1 MRVILVGFPGCG
13 KSSVGKKLAAKLG
26 CSFVDL
32 DEAFE
37 EEYHITIPDF
47 FRKYN
52 ETAFRSCERKVL
64 VNKLQEDN
72 IVLSSGGGTPC
83 FSDNIEIMKKS
94 GIVVYIKMA
103 AASLFNRLI
112 HAKRPRPLVQN
123 KSPEE
128 LQEFIAVNLPK
139 RETFYQQA
147 HLTVKGESIDIDGV
161 CEEIRKFAENCVL
174 LQLQK

>member
-26 CSFVDL
+26 YGFVDL

-47 FRKYN
+47 FQKYN

-64 VNKLQEDN
+64 INKLQEDD

-83 FSDNIEIMKKS
+83 FSDNMQLMKDS

-103 AASLFNRLI
+103 PASLFDRLS

-123 KSPEE
+123 KTPEE
-128 LQEFIAVNLPK
+128 LQQYIDNTLPL
-139 RETFYQQA
+139 REPVYQQA
-147 HLTVKGESIDIDGV
+147 HFTVKGESIDIEAL
-161 CEEIRKFAENCVL
+161 CEEVRKMKV
-174 LQLQK
+174 Q

>member
-26 CSFVDL
+26 YGFVDL

-47 FRKYN
+47 FQKYN

-64 VNKLQEDN
+64 INKLQEDD

-83 FSDNIEIMKKS
+83 FSYNMQLMRDS

-103 AASLFNRLI
+103 PVSLFDRLS

-123 KSPEE
+123 KTPEE
-128 LQEFIAVNLPK
+128 LQQYIDNTLPL
-139 RETFYQQA
+139 REPVYQQA
-147 HLTVKGESIDIDGV
+147 HLTVKGESIDIEAL
-161 CEEIRKFAENCVL
+161 CEEVRKMKV
-174 LQLQK
+174 Q

>member
-26 CSFVDL
+26 YGFVDL

-47 FRKYN
+47 FQKYN

-64 VNKLQEDN
+64 INKLQEDD

-83 FSDNIEIMKKS
+83 FSDNMQLMKDS

-103 AASLFNRLI
+103 PASLFDRLS

-123 KSPEE
+123 KTPEE
-128 LQEFIAVNLPK
+128 LQQYIDNTLPL
-139 RETFYQQA
+139 REPVYQRA
-147 HLTVKGESIDIDGV
+147 HLTVKGESIDIEAL
-161 CEEIRKFAENCVL
+161 CEEVRKMKV
-174 LQLQK
+174 Q

>member
-13 KSSVGKKLAAKLG
+13 KSSVGKKLAAKSGLR
-26 CSFVDL
+26 FVDL

-47 FRKYN
+47 FQKYN

-64 VNKLQEDN
+64 INKLQEDD

-83 FSDNIEIMKKS
+83 FSDNMQLMKES
-94 GIVVYIKMA
+94 GVVVYIKMA
-103 AASLFNRLI
+103 PASLFDRLS

-123 KSPEE
+123 KTPEE
-128 LQEFIAVNLPK
+128 LQQYIDNTLPL
-139 RETFYQQA
+139 REPVYQQA
-147 HLTVKGESIDIDGV
+147 HLTVKGESIDIDGL
-161 CEEIRKFAENCVL
+161 CRELKRKWN
-174 LQLQK
+174 

>member
-26 CSFVDL
+26 YGFVDL

-37 EEYHITIPDF
+37 EEYHISIPDF
-47 FRKYN
+47 FQKYN

-64 VNKLQEDN
+64 INKLQLDN
-72 IVLSSGGGTPC
+72 VVISSGGGTPC
-83 FSDNIEIMKKS
+83 FSDNMQLMKDS

-103 AASLFNRLI
+103 PASLFDRLS

-123 KSPEE
+123 KPPEE
-128 LQEFIAVNLPK
+128 LQQYIDNTLPL
-139 RETFYQQA
+139 REPVYQQA
-147 HLTVKGESIDIDGV
+147 HLTVKGESIDIDGLCKELKRV
-161 CEEIRKFAENCVL
+161 GN
-174 LQLQK
+174 

>member
-1 MRVILVGFPGCG
+1 MRVVLVGFPGCG
-13 KSSVGKKLAAKLG
+13 KSSAGKKLAAKLG
-26 CSFVDL
+26 YDFVDL
-32 DEAFE
+32 DDAFE
-37 EEYHITIPDF
+37 ETYHVSIPNF
-47 FRKYN
+47 FVKYS
-52 ETAFRSCERKVL
+52 EPAFRSCERKVL
-64 VNKLQEDN
+64 LDKLQHDN
-72 IVLSSGGGTPC
+72 VVISSGGGTPC
-83 FSDNIEIMKKS
+83 FADNMDTMKKS

-103 AASLFNRLI
+103 AASLFDRLI

-147 HLTVKGESIDIDGV
+147 HLTVKGESIDIEGMSQ
-161 CEEIRKFAENCVL
+161 EIRKFAENCVP

>member
-26 CSFVDL
+26 YGFVDL

-47 FRKYN
+47 FQKYN

-64 VNKLQEDN
+64 INKLQEDD

-83 FSDNIEIMKKS
+83 FSDNMQLMRDS

-103 AASLFNRLI
+103 PVSLFDRLS

-123 KSPEE
+123 KTPEE
-128 LQEFIAVNLPK
+128 LQQYIDNTLPL
-139 RETFYQQA
+139 REPVYQQA
-147 HLTVKGESIDIDGV
+147 HLTVKGESIDIEAL
-161 CEEIRKFAENCVL
+161 CEEVRKMRV
-174 LQLQK
+174 Q

>member
-26 CSFVDL
+26 YGFVDL

-37 EEYHITIPDF
+37 EEYHISIPDF
-47 FRKYN
+47 FQKYN

-64 VNKLQEDN
+64 INKLQLDN
-72 IVLSSGGGTPC
+72 VVISSGGGTPC
-83 FSDNIEIMKKS
+83 FSDNMQLMKDS

-103 AASLFNRLI
+103 PASLFDRLS

-123 KSPEE
+123 KPPEE
-128 LQEFIAVNLPK
+128 LQQYIDNTLPL
-139 RETFYQQA
+139 RESVYQQA
-147 HLTVKGESIDIDGV
+147 HLTVKGESIDIEAL
-161 CEEIRKFAENCVL
+161 CEEVRKMKV
-174 LQLQK
+174 Q

>member
-26 CSFVDL
+26 YGFVDL

-47 FRKYN
+47 FQKYN

-64 VNKLQEDN
+64 INKLQEDD

-83 FSDNIEIMKKS
+83 FSDNMQLMRDS

-103 AASLFNRLI
+103 PVSLFDRLS

-123 KSPEE
+123 KTPEE
-128 LQEFIAVNLPK
+128 LQQYIDNTLPL
-139 RETFYQQA
+139 REPVYQQA
-147 HLTVKGESIDIDGV
+147 HLTVKGESIDIEAL
-161 CEEIRKFAENCVL
+161 CEEVRKMKV
-174 LQLQK
+174 Q

>member
-26 CSFVDL
+26 YGFVDL

-37 EEYHITIPDF
+37 EEYHISIPDF
-47 FRKYN
+47 FQKYN

-64 VNKLQEDN
+64 INKLQLDN
-72 IVLSSGGGTPC
+72 VVISSGGGTPC
-83 FSDNIEIMKKS
+83 FSDNMQLMKDS

-103 AASLFNRLI
+103 PASLFDRLS

-123 KSPEE
+123 KPPEE
-128 LQEFIAVNLPK
+128 LQQYIDNTLPL
-139 RETFYQQA
+139 REPVYQQA
-147 HLTVKGESIDIDGV
+147 HFTVKGESIDIEAL
-161 CEEIRKFAENCVL
+161 CEKVRKMNV
-174 LQLQK
+174 Q

>member
-13 KSSVGKKLAAKLG
+13 KSSVGKKLAAKSGLR
-26 CSFVDL
+26 FVDL

-47 FRKYN
+47 FQKYN

-64 VNKLQEDN
+64 INKLQEDD

-83 FSDNIEIMKKS
+83 FSDNMQLMKDS

-103 AASLFNRLI
+103 PASLFDRLS
-112 HAKRPRPLVQN
+112 HTKRPRPLVQN
-123 KSPEE
+123 KTHEE
-128 LQEFIAVNLPK
+128 LQQYIDNTLPL
-139 RETFYQQA
+139 REPVYQQA
-147 HLTVKGESIDIDGV
+147 HLTVKGESIDIDGL
-161 CEEIRKFAENCVL
+161 CRELKRMWN
-174 LQLQK
+174 

>member
-1 MRVILVGFPGCG
+1 MRIILVGFPGCG
-13 KSSVGKKLAAKLG
+13 KSSVGKKLASKLG
-26 CSFVDL
+26 YGFVDL

-64 VNKLQEDN
+64 VNKLQQDN

-83 FSDNIEIMKKS
+83 FSDNMQLMKDS
-94 GIVVYIKMA
+94 GLVVYIKMA
-103 AASLFNRLI
+103 PASLFDRLS
-112 HAKRPRPLVQN
+112 HAKRVRPLVQN
-123 KSPEE
+123 KTPEE
-128 LQEFIAVNLPK
+128 LRAYIDTTLPL
-139 RETFYQQA
+139 REPVYQQA
-147 HLTVKGESIDIDGV
+147 HLTVKGESINIEEV

>member
-13 KSSVGKKLAAKLG
+13 KSSVGKKLAAKSGLR
-26 CSFVDL
+26 FVDL

-47 FRKYN
+47 FQKYN

-64 VNKLQEDN
+64 INKLQEDD

-83 FSDNIEIMKKS
+83 FSDNMQLMKDS

-103 AASLFNRLI
+103 PASLFDRLS

-123 KSPEE
+123 KTHEE
-128 LQEFIAVNLPK
+128 LQQYIDNTLPL
-139 RETFYQQA
+139 REPVYQQA
-147 HLTVKGESIDIDGV
+147 HLTVKGESIDIDGL
-161 CEEIRKFAENCVL
+161 CRELKRMWN
-174 LQLQK
+174 

>member
-26 CSFVDL
+26 YGFVDL

-37 EEYHITIPDF
+37 EEYHISIPDF
-47 FRKYN
+47 FQKYN

-64 VNKLQEDN
+64 INKLQLDN
-72 IVLSSGGGTPC
+72 VVISSGGGTPC
-83 FSDNIEIMKKS
+83 FSDNMQLMKDS

-103 AASLFNRLI
+103 PASLFDRLS

-123 KSPEE
+123 KTPEE
-128 LQEFIAVNLPK
+128 LQQYIDNTLPLREFV
-139 RETFYQQA
+139 YQQA
-147 HLTVKGESIDIDGV
+147 HFTVKGESIDIEAL
-161 CEEIRKFAENCVL
+161 CEKVRKMNV
-174 LQLQK
+174 Q

>member
-26 CSFVDL
+26 YGFVDL

-37 EEYHITIPDF
+37 EEYHISIPDF
-47 FRKYN
+47 FQKYN

-64 VNKLQEDN
+64 INKLQLDN
-72 IVLSSGGGTPC
+72 VVISSGGGTPC
-83 FSDNIEIMKKS
+83 FSDNMQLMKDS

-103 AASLFNRLI
+103 PASLFDRLS

-123 KSPEE
+123 NPPEE
-128 LQEFIAVNLPK
+128 LQQYIDNTLPL
-139 RETFYQQA
+139 REPVYQQA
-147 HLTVKGESIDIDGV
+147 HFTVKGESIDIEAL
-161 CEEIRKFAENCVL
+161 CEKVRKMNV
-174 LQLQK
+174 Q

>member
-13 KSSVGKKLAAKLG
+13 KSSVGKKLAAKSGLR
-26 CSFVDL
+26 FVDL

-47 FRKYN
+47 FQKYN

-64 VNKLQEDN
+64 INKLQEDD

-83 FSDNIEIMKKS
+83 FSDNMQLMKDS

-103 AASLFNRLI
+103 PTSLFDRLS

-123 KSPEE
+123 KTPEE
-128 LQEFIAVNLPK
+128 LQQYIDNTLPL
-139 RETFYQQA
+139 REPVYQQA
-147 HLTVKGESIDIDGV
+147 HLTVKGESIDIDGLWR
-161 CEEIRKFAENCVL
+161 ELKRMWN
-174 LQLQK
+174 